1 MQEGKVLQFTTSK
14 PNVWLE
20 RPEEEAAKKAEEE
33 AAKKA
38 EVSNKNG
45 YITLTP
51 VTQEEKI
58 VDVQITI
65 FSENGNPFLEY
76 DTVRKGRFKIADQHS
91 IEITIEELLKYAG
104 YFKEEPA
111 IVTIRKARVVEL
123 KNA

>member
-14 PNVWLE
+14 PNIRLE
-20 RPEEEAAKKAEEE
+20 RQDAILRRFLK